1 VGCWIAAC
9 PPRRKISLPWF
20 RQASLGERLTR
31 LRLPRQHTLDC
42 PPPHDTGSG
51 GGPSGHA
58 PWPKSAPTY
67 AERFRYSRKA
77 MSGSASVEVSW
88 ICNKESFEKI
98 WSVADPSP
106 RQILYPGFELQDVLF
121 TFWSIDYPVRQ
132 TLWNLE
138 ILLIILWTSM
148 KVIKKSCRKK
158 PLV

>member
-1 VGCWIAAC
+1 MGCWIEAC
-9 PPRRKISLPWF
+9 RPPRRKISLPWF

-42 PPPHDTGSG
+42 PPPHDTGGG

-88 ICNKESFEKI
+88 TCNKESFEMKWGGCGSGSANNKESFVKM
-98 WSVADPSP
+98 WSVASASN
-106 RQILYPGFELQDVLF
+106 
-121 TFWSIDYPVRQ
+121 FWSGSASKAYEFGFRTTRCIIYVFKNRFVQ
-132 TLWNLE
+132 TLYE
-138 ILLIILWTSM
+138 GY
-148 KVIKKSCRKK
+148 
-158 PLV
+158 